1 MKETPIEVAEQKT
14 AYLSIEQSYQLRG
27 LAMIMIILSHLS
39 QHLSLFYNIDI
50 PLLIQGGSLGNS
62 IFFFVSGYGMYMSM
76 TRQKVL
82 NVRYL
87 WLHLIKIIVPFVVA
101 FVAALIGVAIMRDDY
116 KWSATL
122 GHFFTMTLPYAS
134 AWFLKAIMMLY
145 IFSFIAFKFSSRPNR
160 RVLLVALF
168 SLIYC
173 VIGYYVGIGKWMY
186 ETVLNYSAGMFVAI
200 IQIKLNKVNWR
211 VAFGT
216 SFILFMILFVIYLKN
231 PIPYVNRLLYG
242 FFITMTLI
250 YAFKIFNRQSRILR
264 FVGINSILFYLFHIG
279 FLHVHYSP
287 CIDSIVIIAVAI
299 GLTLLYIQF
308 KHYIDRFIMSIS

>member
-1 MKETPIEVAEQKT
+1 MKQTPIEVAEQKT
-14 AYLSIEQSYQLRG
+14 SYLSIEQSYQLRG

-39 QHLSLFYNIDI
+39 QHLSLVYNIDI

-82 NVRYL
+82 NARYL

-145 IFSFIAFKFSSRPNR
+145 VFSFIAFKFSSRPNR

-250 YAFKIFNRQSRILR
+250 YAFKILNRQSRILR

>member
-1 MKETPIEVAEQKT
+1 MKQTPIEVAEQKT
-14 AYLSIEQSYQLRG
+14 SYLSIEQSYQLRG

-39 QHLSLFYNIDI
+39 QHLSLDYNIDI

-76 TRQKVL
+76 TRQQVL

-101 FVAALIGVAIMRDDY
+101 FVAALIGVAVMRDDY

-160 RVLLVALF
+160 RVLLVAIF

-173 VIGYYVGIGKWMY
+173 VIGYYVEIGKWMY
-186 ETVLNYSAGMFVAI
+186 ETILNYAAGMLIAVMQVKMNRA
-200 IQIKLNKVNWR
+200 NWGI
-211 VAFGT
+211 AFWI
-216 SFILFMILFVIYLKN
+216 SLILFVLLFSIYFKCS
-231 PIPYVNRLLYG
+231 IPFVNRLMYG
-242 FFITMTLI
+242 FFLTLTLI
-250 YAFKIFNRQSRILR
+250 YGIKIFNKRSKILR
-264 FVGINSILFYLFHIG
+264 FIGVNSILFYLFHIG
-279 FLHVHYSP
+279 FLYVHYSP
-287 CIDSIVIIAVAI
+287 YIDMIIIITATI
-299 GLTLLYIQF
+299 SLTLIYISL
-308 KHYIDRFIMSIS
+308 KKYIDRFIMSIS